1 MSKIIVMGAT
11 GTIGKAIADL
21 LARSHEVIRVGNTSG
36 DATADLGD
44 KNSIVD
50 LFENIGS
57 FDAVVCAAGASRFG
71 TAQDASD
78 EDFKF
83 SVQNK
88 LMGQVN
94 IVRTAR
100 HHISTGGSVTLTSG
114 MLASNPWP
122 GTAPTAMVNAGLEGF
137 VRAAALDF
145 SPDLRI
151 NIVSPVFVTETA
163 RQMGMDTDGT
173 LSAAD
178 TAKAYQVSLEG
189 DMTGQVLDVRDYA

>member
-1 MSKIIVMGAT
+1 MSKIIVVGAS

-36 DATADLGD
+36 DTTVDLGD
-44 KNSIVD
+44 RNSIVD
-50 LFENIGS
+50 LFENIGA

-71 TAQDASD
+71 SVQEAGDD
-78 EDFKF
+78 DFEF

-94 IVRTAR
+94 MVRAAR
-100 HHISTGGSVTLTSG
+100 HHINTGGSVTLTSG

-137 VRAAALDF
+137 VRAAALDLA
-145 SPDLRI
+145 PDLRI

-189 DMTGQVLDVRDYA
+189 DMTGQVLDVRNYA

>member
-1 MSKIIVMGAT
+1 MGAT

-100 HHISTGGSVTLTSG
+100 HHLSTGGSVTLTSG

>member
-1 MSKIIVMGAT
+1 MSKIIVVGAT

-21 LARSHEVIRVGNTSG
+21 LARSHELIRVGNTSG
-36 DATADLGD
+36 DATVDLGD
-44 KNSIVD
+44 TNSIVD

-57 FDAVVCAAGASRFG
+57 FDAVICAAGTSRFG
-71 TAQDASD
+71 SAQDASD
-78 EDFKF
+78 DDFRF
-83 SVQNK
+83 SIQNK

-94 IVRTAR
+94 LVRAAR
-100 HHISTGGSVTLTSG
+100 HHINAGGSVTLTSG
-114 MLASNPWP
+114 ILASDPWP

-163 RQMGMDTDGT
+163 LQMGMDTEGT

-178 TAKAYQVSLEG
+178 TAKAYHVSLEG